1 MGKLVTKSF
10 TFDGKRYFCRGKTEA
25 EAIEK
30 MVLKKQA
37 LEKGEVVIGENMTVK
52 AWAKK
57 ATKIYKTNLADTTRE
72 SFEIRMNKILESIGH
87 LPIRSARPVQLQELM
102 NTFAGTSNGNILQM
116 YTILNFIFKTAVKN
130 KIILQ
135 NPAEDLTLPQG
146 YTNHRRALTEKEQEI
161 LFSVVDQDPRFI
173 IFELMISCGLRPA
186 EARRVRRSDIKEIDG
201 VPVLS
206 VRGTK
211 TANATRSVPVPDD
224 LYNKIKD
231 IPPFDLVVK
240 LANYKGVIKRAWDAL
255 CKAMNI
261 EMGCKVKRGRLIPPY
276 PLADD
281 LVPYCLRHTYCTN
294 LCRAGV
300 DVRVAKTLMGHASI
314 QTTVNIYTHVDDT
327 DILDAADL
335 IKKSQSKS
343 HPKGIKGHKN
353 AI

>member
-10 TFDGKRYFCRGKTEA
+10 TFDGKRYFCRGKDEA

-37 LEKGEVVIGENMTVK
+37 LKKGEVVIGENMTVE
-52 AWAKK
+52 AWANK
-57 ATKIYKTNLADTTRE
+57 AYEIYKTNLADATRK
-72 SFEIRMNKILESIGH
+72 SFEVRMNKILEVIGH
-87 LPIRSARPVQLQELM
+87 LPIRSVRPIQLQELM
-102 NTFAGTSNGNILQM
+102 NTFAGSSSGHITHMKQQID
-116 YTILNFIFKTAVKN
+116 FIFKAAVKN
-130 KIILQ
+130 KIILR
-135 NPAEDLTLPQG
+135 NPAEGLTLPQG
-146 YTNHRRALTEKEQEI
+146 YTNHRRALTEQEQEI
-161 LFSVVDQDPRFI
+161 SLSVVDQNPRFR
-173 IFELMISCGLRPA
+173 IFELMIHCGLRPA
-186 EARRVRRSDIKEIDG
+186 EARRVQRSDIKEIDG

-206 VRGTK
+206 VRGSK
-211 TANATRSVPVPDD
+211 SANATRSVPVPDD

-231 IPPFDLVVK
+231 VPPFELVVDLPK
-240 LANYKGVIKRAWDAL
+240 NNGAVKNAWKAL

-261 EMGCKVKRGRLIPPY
+261 EMGCKVVKGKLVPPY

-300 DVRVAKTLMGHASI
+300 DVRVAKTLMGHANI

-327 DILDAADL
+327 DILAAADL

-343 HPKGIKGHKN
+343 RTKGVKGHEM

>member
-10 TFDGKRYFCRGKTEA
+10 TFDGKRYFCRGKNEA

-37 LEKGEVVIGENMTVK
+37 LEKGEVVIGENMTVE
-52 AWAKK
+52 AWANK
-57 ATKIYKTNLADTTRE
+57 AYKIYKTNLADSTRE
-72 SFEIRMNKILESIGH
+72 PFEVRMNKILEAIGH
-87 LPIRSARPVQLQELM
+87 LPIRSIRPVHCQELL
-102 NTFAGTSNGNILQM
+102 NTFAGSSSGHIMHMKQQ
-116 YTILNFIFKTAVKN
+116 IDFIFKTAVKN
-130 KIILQ
+130 KIILR

-146 YTNHRRALTEKEQEI
+146 YSKHRRALTEKEQEI
-161 LFSVVDQDPRFI
+161 FFSVVDQNPRFL

-206 VRGTK
+206 VRGSK
-211 TANATRSVPVPDD
+211 SAKATRSVPVPDD

-231 IPPFDLVVK
+231 VPPFDLVADLPK
-240 LANYKGVIKRAWDAL
+240 NSSAINNAWKTL

-261 EMGCKVKRGRLIPPY
+261 EMGCKAIKGKLVPPY

-300 DVRVAKTLMGHASI
+300 DVRVAKTLMGHANI
-314 QTTVNIYTHVDDT
+314 QTTVDIYTHVDDT
-327 DILDAADL
+327 DILAAADL

-343 HPKGIKGHKN
+343 HPKGIKGHKTAN
-353 AI
+353 